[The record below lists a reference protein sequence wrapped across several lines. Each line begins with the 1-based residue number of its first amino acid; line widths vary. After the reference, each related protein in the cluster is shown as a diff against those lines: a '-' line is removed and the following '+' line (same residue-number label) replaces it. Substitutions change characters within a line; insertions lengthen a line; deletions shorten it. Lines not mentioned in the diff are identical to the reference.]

1 MNSKKIFLISTLLLF
16 SILLSA
22 CSSSVYASTSW
33 HGLTADANLAYL
45 AAGTQVYAVDLNT
58 GAQKWKFPDKPNA
71 KGFYA
76 PPVLTEDGTQ
86 LLVPSYDHKLY
97 SLDPSTGLA
106 NKWQLIPDLHNRLI
120 ASPLVIGNLIYQPSA
135 DGNVYV
141 IDLATG
147 NEIKA
152 IFISNDPLWAQPVEG
167 VNCGCIYIAS
177 MDHFVYKIDLASG
190 ETFPSEDLGGS
201 IVGKPAVGPDGTV
214 YIGSFGSV
222 LWALDGSSLKPS
234 QTWPQPFRTQ
244 DWVWA
249 GPALDNNILYFGDQS
264 GNFYAVNAAD
274 GTTLWGPIKPNNS
287 ILDTP
292 LISGDN
298 IYLTTEADT
307 MYIISKAGEIVNS
320 TIVGGV
326 LYSSPLIAG
335 DKILVAP
342 TGFGKIL
349 LVALSLENPN
359 SAQKWAFPPAQ

>member
-58 GAQKWKFPDKPNA
+58 GAQKWKYPDKPNA

-76 PPVLTEDGTQ
+76 DPILTQDGTQ
-86 LLVPSYDHKLY
+86 LIVPGYDHLLR
-97 SLDPSTGLA
+97 SLDPNTGLE
-106 NKWQLIPDLHNRLI
+106 NKWTTKPDLHNRLI
-120 ASPLVIGNLIYQPSA
+120 ASPLIIGNAIYQPSA

-141 IDLATG
+141 IDLTTG

-177 MDHFVYKIDLASG
+177 MDHFVYKIDINSG
-190 ETFPSEDLGGS
+190 EKIQSDDLGGS

-222 LWALDGSSLKPS
+222 MWALDGATLKPS
-234 QTWPQPFRTQ
+234 STWQQPYHTQ

-249 GPALDNNILYFGDQS
+249 GPALDNNILYFGDQG
-264 GNFYAVNAAD
+264 GNLYAVNTVD
-274 GTTLWGPIKPNNS
+274 GTNVWQPIKPNNS

-292 LISGDN
+292 LISGDK

-307 MYIISKAGEIVNS
+307 MYTISTAGEIVNS

-326 LYSSPLIAG
+326 LYSTPLIAG

-342 TGFGKIL
+342 TGYGKTL